1 MMSVVQCV
9 LHLMTTIRNACCLP
23 FHDSLP
29 LLPPPL
35 PPLPPSQPILSGL
48 DNGTDRFLHFGLS
61 SEFWKKTM
69 FKCNLHVAKDIEWL
83 WRCTDVV
90 AILNRLEVKLYIWNC
105 DFRSC
110 ITLTCCSFYLVC
122 QYWTE
127 GNMIITLH
135 KGA

>member
-23 FHDSLP
+23 FHDSPP
-29 LLPPPL
+29 LLPR
-35 PPLPPSQPILSGL
+35 PSPTRFFLDLTTVLTGSFISVYHRNFGKKQCLSV
-48 DNGTDRFLHFGLS
+48 TY
-61 SEFWKKTM
+61 M
-69 FKCNLHVAKDIEWL
+69 VAKDVEWL
-83 WRCTDVV
+83 QRCTDVV
-90 AILNRLEVKLYIWNC
+90 VILNRLEVKLYSWNC